1 MERKEKPMNAI
12 RSRFHRLD
20 THLQPPL
27 YSGRKKR
34 VMSTP
39 TISYLPPSPES
50 ISSLTHAFRSA
61 DSSNRPFNV
70 LTGINLGNNTFLLS
84 IPMHQ
89 FFEMSAVANQEGLK
103 EHGVDGPVAQR
114 KLDPAHA
121 QKLAQ
126 YILKGLI
133 NTVVAR
139 HKAMGTEIPVALLGI
154 QKKLGKQPYISLQPI
169 VANLRP
175 PFCSEGGSGLQ
186 WKELH
191 PGVITVWLSDNN
203 VLWVIDGQHRR
214 YALDLVFEFL
224 SDIKRKHDYP
234 KRPALYPLEKGETMS
249 PEELAIWMDVYEVAR
264 TGCRI
269 MVEVHL
275 GLDSDQERQLFH
287 DLNNLGKKVGPGV
300 AFVFDSSN
308 AINLF
313 IKDELIDG
321 KLIEAEVVEKDIV
334 DWHNDPG
341 AIAWKDLTGVNAL
354 LFLNKTNIS
363 GAQPSQVEERKE
375 LAREFWEAINS
386 IEHFGKPQARKK
398 TVAAQPV
405 VLKAFAK
412 LVYDFAF
419 GRDRNPQL
427 LSQLISGISMLDLSH
442 QNPMWRYYE
451 MTATERDSSGLTGL
465 AHYLPADQVDGNSG
479 IGANRDIGRFDQIEQ
494 VMRFGAKHN
503 DIYPLIGDMIRWRLK
518 LPSRHVSHSTTPE

>member
-1 MERKEKPMNAI
+1 
-12 RSRFHRLD
+12 
-20 THLQPPL
+20 
-27 YSGRKKR
+27 
-34 VMSTP
+34 MSTS
-39 TISYLPPSPES
+39 TISHLPPSPES
-50 ISSLTHAFRSA
+50 ISSLSHAFKSA
-61 DSSNRPFNV
+61 DSSTRPFNV

-89 FFEMSAVANQEGLK
+89 FFEMSAVANQKGL
-103 EHGVDGPVAQR
+103 EEQGIDGPVAQR

-126 YILKGLI
+126 YILKGLV
-133 NTVVAR
+133 NTVVGN
-139 HKAMGTEIPVALLGI
+139 HQKSEMEIPAALLQI
-154 QKKLGKQPYISLQPI
+154 QKKLGKQPYMSLQPM
-169 VANLRP
+169 VVNLRP
-175 PFCSEGGSGLQ
+175 PFGAGFQ
-186 WKELH
+186 WKELS
-191 PGVITVWLSDNN
+191 PGVITVWLGDSN

-224 SDIKRKHDYP
+224 SDIKRKHEYP
-234 KRPALYPLEKGETMS
+234 KRPALYPQDKGEVMS
-249 PEELAIWMDVYEVAR
+249 PEELSIWMDVYEVAR

-287 DLNNLGKKVGPGV
+287 DLNNLGKKVDKGV

-308 AINLF
+308 PINLF
-313 IKDELIDG
+313 IKEELVDG
-321 KLIEAEVVEKDIV
+321 KLIEAEIVEKDIV

-341 AIAWKDLTGVNAL
+341 AIAWKDITGVNAL

-363 GAQPSQVEERKE
+363 GAQPGQVEERKE
-375 LAREFWEAINS
+375 LARDFWETINS
-386 IEHFGKPQARKK
+386 IEYFGKPQARKK

-427 LSQLISGISMLDLSH
+427 LSKLMSGISKINLSH
-442 QNPMWRYYE
+442 QDPMWRYYE
-451 MTATERDSSGLTGL
+451 LSDIDRNSFGLSGL
-465 AHYLPADQVDGNSG
+465 AEYLPADQVEGDSG
-479 IGANRDIGRFDQIEQ
+479 MGANRDIGRFDQTEQ

-503 DIYPLIGDMIRWRLK
+503 DIYPLLGDMIRWRLG
-518 LPSRHVSHSTTPE
+518 LPSRHAPTTEANS